1 MDNNSDSRPKTRK
14 TKTATQGSVPS
25 ASRRS
30 GARASAPAAPTNA
43 SGDIRRVTPEE
54 IHHLIAEAAYYRAQ
68 QRGFAP
74 GDPLQD
80 WLEAEAEVMVRVRNS
95 APIG

>member
-1 MDNNSDSRPKTRK
+1 MDNNDSRPKARK
-14 TKTATQGSVPS
+14 TKTPTQGSVSGAP
-25 ASRRS
+25 RRS
-30 GARASAPAAPTNA
+30 NARTSAPAAPTNA

-68 QRGFAP
+68 ERGFAP

-95 APIG
+95 APIA

>member
-1 MDNNSDSRPKTRK
+1 MDNNDSRPKARK
-14 TKTATQGSVPS
+14 TKTSTQSSVS
-25 ASRRS
+25 GASRRS
-30 GARASAPAAPTNA
+30 SARASAPAASTNT
-43 SGDIRRVTPEE
+43 SGEIHRITPEE

-74 GDPLQD
+74 GDPLRD

-95 APIG
+95 APIA